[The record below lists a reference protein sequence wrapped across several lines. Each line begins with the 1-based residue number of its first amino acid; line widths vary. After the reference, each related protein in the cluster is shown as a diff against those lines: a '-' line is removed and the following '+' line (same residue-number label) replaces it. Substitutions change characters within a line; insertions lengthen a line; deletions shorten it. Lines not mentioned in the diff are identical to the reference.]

1 MNRTKI
7 ITAVVLLTTFEV
19 LFFVTIGKADGQVLT
34 LTEAVNLALAK
45 NPTLKAAGY
54 FVDASQ
60 AKVGQARSGL
70 LPSID
75 FYEGYSRTNNPML
88 AVGSKL
94 NQEVFSES
102 DYQLSRLND
111 PSPVSNFNTQ
121 VVLTQPIF
129 DQGKT
134 FVGIKQAKLG
144 KEMAETVRERIKQE
158 VVYNVIATYSQV
170 ILAKED
176 LKLAE
181 ETEKVAEAHVILAED
196 LYQTGQAVKSDYLS
210 AKVRL
215 SEVKEMVV
223 QAQSGLEIARA
234 ALIKA
239 IGLEHAEAIEVEG
252 ELNYKE
258 AGLDLDTII
267 AEALDK
273 RPDLVGMEKKVKN
286 GQAGIKMA
294 KTDYLPGFNFIAQ
307 YDLNDEKDIWNGSG
321 ESWTIGG
328 MFHFNLFKGLNTT
341 YKVREAKEVLK
352 QLSSEKE
359 ALRSGIEF
367 EVREAFHQLKEAE
380 GRIAVA
386 GEAISHAEE
395 SLRIVEDRYGV
406 GLSTMVAV
414 LDNEVAL
421 TKARRNLLRAF
432 YDCRVAQA
440 RVDLARGVYPLFNE

>member
-176 LKLAE
+176 L
-181 ETEKVAEAHVILAED
+181 V
-196 LYQTGQAVKSDYLS
+196 
-210 AKVRL
+210 
-215 SEVKEMVV
+215 
-223 QAQSGLEIARA
+223 
-234 ALIKA
+234 
-239 IGLEHAEAIEVEG
+239 
-252 ELNYKE
+252 
-258 AGLDLDTII
+258 
-267 AEALDK
+267 
-273 RPDLVGMEKKVKN
+273 
-286 GQAGIKMA
+286 
-294 KTDYLPGFNFIAQ
+294 
-307 YDLNDEKDIWNGSG
+307 
-321 ESWTIGG
+321 
-328 MFHFNLFKGLNTT
+328 
-341 YKVREAKEVLK
+341 
-352 QLSSEKE
+352 
-359 ALRSGIEF
+359 
-367 EVREAFHQLKEAE
+367 
-380 GRIAVA
+380 
-386 GEAISHAEE
+386 
-395 SLRIVEDRYGV
+395 
-406 GLSTMVAV
+406 
-414 LDNEVAL
+414 
-421 TKARRNLLRAF
+421 
-432 YDCRVAQA
+432 
-440 RVDLARGVYPLFNE
+440 